1 MTKLISKSAKMAG
14 IDRILLFP
22 AQMTCIDNKTRDMR
36 PNCVILADLEI
47 NLVIICWSLASIL
60 SLFLL

>member
-47 NLVIICWSLASIL
+47 NLPQNL
-60 SLFLL
+60 SFNAALHTLIEL